1 MNTQKEKHL
10 LAKVAAV
17 MLLSFAT
24 VGGTYSVQAAG
35 LTGSYVG
42 IGKAP
47 ASTNVVDKGSE
58 VKSTEEKIIDYR
70 QTYNSASSSN
80 MSRTP
85 KNNNANGEGVDGVS
99 SGNDID
105 GAGTGNTAI
114 GFGTYAARKYSTA
127 IGTYASAITNSTAVG
142 AGAYAASK
150 SVSFGQNAYSNTN
163 GLSIGLNARSNS
175 GLAIGQGATAGEF
188 YKYLQ
193 NDGVQNTNVI
203 LDSMAIGNGATA
215 IGGIAIGKSA
225 QTNSLY
231 GVALGQS
238 AKVAYS
244 GVALGTD
251 ANVKVSTGVALGT
264 SSIADRRSNTIG
276 YVPFA
281 DDGKGSYV
289 PDTAEALASAIS
301 ASDVSKTFA
310 TTYASQITKFNELN
324 TNYYTY
330 ADEVDKQDAI
340 IKNTKGST
348 IASEQDAYA
357 AAVTAKAEAQAKAKA
372 ATDEL
377 NAWTTANQD
386 FITALGQ
393 QKTELGVFK
402 STGGAVSVGATTYTS
417 DGRVKSILTRQI
429 TNVAAGTEDTD
440 AVNVAQLKRVANAT
454 ISDITVGA
462 DKDRTADG
470 LAITSDA
477 DQSRIDI
484 VGANDNIT
492 TSVDA
497 DKRLIQVGLSNT
509 LDLSDSGNVTFGENG
524 TTVNNSGLTIAN
536 GPSVT
541 TDGINAGN
549 KVISNVGAGSVS
561 ENSTDAINGGQIFN
575 IQKELNTSIE
585 NVGKSAKTEVTS
597 TNGTVTVTPST
608 DTTDNHQIYDL
619 SINTAGTNVAYT
631 ANSETAKAV
640 TLADGFNFT
649 NGTNTTAEV
658 ADNGVVKFNLNDDIT
673 LNSVTANNSISVGGK
688 VTINKDGIN
697 MGNTT
702 ITNVA
707 GGSIAEGSTDVITGD
722 QIFNIQKDINTSIE
736 NIGKASKTEVTST
749 NGTVKITPST
759 DTTDKHQIYD
769 LSVDTAGT
777 SVAYTANS
785 GDSKA
790 VTLADGFNFTN
801 GTNTTAEVADNG
813 VVKFNLND
821 DITLNSITANNSIS
835 VGGKVTINKGGI
847 DMGGTKITNIA
858 GGSIT
863 QGSTD
868 AVTGDQLY
876 NVQQQ
881 ITNITGP
888 DGSLSQK
895 ANTSLDNLTE
905 AGTKVITNAAKS
917 AVTVKSGDDFIKVGL
932 NEEQQKSGVN
942 QYDVS
947 LDKDALRDA
956 LGTGTNTA
964 GDKNLI
970 TGDTLNKAIE
980 SVVSGQASDDHIKD
994 VAQKSVK
1001 VVDGVNTTVTEGKD
1015 GDAKTYAVNVS
1026 DDAIKNA
1033 VKPELDQKANV
1044 DGSNLTTENINNWKS
1059 TLGVTNLDSSVNQVT
1074 SRVDTLESDVSGLKD
1089 DVTNLNGRVSS
1100 LNDRVDKVGAGAAA
1114 LAGLHPLEFNP
1125 EDKFSASAAL
1135 GNYKG
1140 DNAVALGAFYR
1151 PNADTMFS
1159 FGTTISD
1166 EKMFN
1171 VGVSF
1176 KFGNKGDRIYR
1187 QGTSVDVSALTS
1199 EVNTLRQEN
1208 QALASQVNSQKAE
1221 LEQQRALIQQL
1232 MNKVGM

>member
-1 MNTQKEKHL
+1 MYEGFYDSINLIISIKIILRKEDLIMNTQKEKHL

-17 MLLSFAT
+17 MLLGLAT

-42 IGKAP
+42 IGKEP
-47 ASTNVVDKGSE
+47 TSTDVLDKGTAVNTDTDS
-58 VKSTEEKIIDYR
+58 IIDYR
-70 QTYNSASSSN
+70 QTTTAQGAVF
-80 MSRTP
+80 SRTP
-85 KNNNANGEGVDGVS
+85 TNNNKNGEGVDGQS
-99 SGNDID
+99 AGNKNDTNS
-105 GAGTGNTAI
+105 TGNTAI
-114 GFGTYAARKYSTA
+114 GIGAYSARSYSTA
-127 IGTYASAITNSTAVG
+127 IGTYAEALTGSTAVG
-142 AGAYAASK
+142 SGAFAADK
-150 SVSFGQNAYSNTN
+150 SVAFGKNTYAKGN
-163 GLSIGLNARSNS
+163 GLSIGNGARSNS

-193 NDGVQNTNVI
+193 SDGTQYTRSI
-203 LDSMAIGNGATA
+203 IDSMAIGNGATA

-244 GVALGTD
+244 GVALGTN
-251 ANVKVSTGVALGT
+251 ATVNVSTGVALGT

-281 DDGKGSYV
+281 DDGNGSYV
-289 PDTAEALASAIS
+289 PSSAEALAGAIS

-310 TTYASQITKFNELN
+310 TTYADQIKKFDELN
-324 TNYYTY
+324 AAYY
-330 ADEVDKQDAI
+330 AAANEVDKQDDI

-348 IASEQDAYA
+348 IQSEQDAYA
-357 AAVTAKAEAQAKAKA
+357 AAVTAKATAQAAAKA

-377 NAWTTANQD
+377 NAWTAQNQD
-386 FITALGQ
+386 FTAALGQ
-393 QKTELGVFK
+393 QRTELGVFK

-429 TNVAAGTEDTD
+429 TNVAAGTTDTD

-462 DKDRTADG
+462 DKASTADG

-497 DKRLIQVGLSNT
+497 DNRLIQVGLSNT
-509 LDLSDSGNVTFGENG
+509 LDLSDAGSIKFGDKG
-524 TTVNNSGLTIAN
+524 TILNNSGLTIAN

-541 TDGINAGN
+541 TDGINAGG
-549 KVISNVGAGSVS
+549 KVISNVGNGSVV
-561 ENSTDAINGGQIFN
+561 E
-575 IQKELNTSIE
+575 
-585 NVGKSAKTEVTS
+585 
-597 TNGTVTVTPST
+597 
-608 DTTDNHQIYDL
+608 
-619 SINTAGTNVAYT
+619 
-631 ANSETAKAV
+631 
-640 TLADGFNFT
+640 
-649 NGTNTTAEV
+649 
-658 ADNGVVKFNLNDDIT
+658 
-673 LNSVTANNSISVGGK
+673 
-688 VTINKDGIN
+688 
-697 MGNTT
+697 
-702 ITNVA
+702 
-707 GGSIAEGSTDVITGD
+707 
-722 QIFNIQKDINTSIE
+722 
-736 NIGKASKTEVTST
+736 
-749 NGTVKITPST
+749 
-759 DTTDKHQIYD
+759 
-769 LSVDTAGT
+769 
-777 SVAYTANS
+777 
-785 GDSKA
+785 
-790 VTLADGFNFTN
+790 
-801 GTNTTAEVADNG
+801 
-813 VVKFNLND
+813 
-821 DITLNSITANNSIS
+821 
-835 VGGKVTINKGGI
+835 
-847 DMGGTKITNIA
+847 
-858 GGSIT
+858 
-863 QGSTD
+863 GSTD
-868 AVTGDQLY
+868 AVNGGQLY
-876 NVQQQ
+876 DVQKQ
-881 ITNITGP
+881 ITDITGEN
-888 DGSLSQK
+888 GSLSQK
-895 ANTSLDNLTE
+895 ANTNLDNLTE
-905 AGTKVITNAAKS
+905 AGTKVITDAAKN
-917 AVTVKSGDDFIKVGL
+917 AVTVKSGDNFIKVGL

-947 LDKDALRDA
+947 LDKDALRDS
-956 LGTGTNTA
+956 LGTGKNEA

-970 TGDTLNKAIE
+970 TGDTLNQAIN

-1059 TLGVTNLDSSVNQVT
+1059 TLGVTNLNSDVSQVT
-1074 SRVDTLESDVSGLKD
+1074 TRVDTLESDVSGLKD

>member
-1 MNTQKEKHL
+1 MKVSKQMK
-10 LAKVAAV
+10 LATKLTLAA
-17 MLLSFAT
+17 L
-24 VGGTYSVQAAG
+24 VGTTTLGVYTADAAG

-47 ASTNVVDKGSE
+47 TSTQVVDKGSAVTSSE
-58 VKSTEEKIIDYR
+58 TKIIDYR
-70 QTYNSASSSN
+70 QTYNSASNSN

-114 GFGTYAARKYSTA
+114 GFGTYAARGYSTA

-142 AGAYAASK
+142 AGSYAASK
-150 SVSFGQNAYSNTN
+150 SVSFGQNAYSNVN
-163 GLSIGLNARSNS
+163 GLSIGFGARSSS

-193 NDGVQNTNVI
+193 NDGVQNTKII

-215 IGGIAIGKSA
+215 IGGIAIGKNA

-244 GVALGTD
+244 GVALGTG
-251 ANVKVSTGVALGT
+251 ATVNVSTGVALGT

-281 DDGKGSYV
+281 DDGNGSYV
-289 PDTAEALASAIS
+289 PKTAEALASAIS

-324 TNYYTY
+324 ANYYTY

-348 IASEQDAYA
+348 IASEQEAYA
-357 AAVTAKAEAQAKAKA
+357 AAVTAKAEAQANAQA
-372 ATDEL
+372 ATKEL
-377 NAWTTANQD
+377 NAWTAANQD

-417 DGRVKSILTRQI
+417 DGRVSSILTRQI

-462 DKDRTADG
+462 DKASTADG
-470 LAITSDA
+470 LAITSDS

-497 DKRLIQVGLSNT
+497 DNRLIQVGLSNN
-509 LDLSDSGNVTFGENG
+509 LDLSADGSIKFGDNG
-524 TTVNNSGLTIAN
+524 TTLNNSGLTIVA
-536 GPSVT
+536 PSGST
-541 TDGINAGN
+541 TSNIVIQSGNVNMGGNVINNIGN
-549 KVISNVGAGSVS
+549 GSVV
-561 ENSTDAINGGQIFN
+561 E
-575 IQKELNTSIE
+575 
-585 NVGKSAKTEVTS
+585 
-597 TNGTVTVTPST
+597 
-608 DTTDNHQIYDL
+608 
-619 SINTAGTNVAYT
+619 
-631 ANSETAKAV
+631 
-640 TLADGFNFT
+640 
-649 NGTNTTAEV
+649 
-658 ADNGVVKFNLNDDIT
+658 
-673 LNSVTANNSISVGGK
+673 
-688 VTINKDGIN
+688 
-697 MGNTT
+697 
-702 ITNVA
+702 
-707 GGSIAEGSTDVITGD
+707 
-722 QIFNIQKDINTSIE
+722 
-736 NIGKASKTEVTST
+736 
-749 NGTVKITPST
+749 
-759 DTTDKHQIYD
+759 
-769 LSVDTAGT
+769 
-777 SVAYTANS
+777 
-785 GDSKA
+785 
-790 VTLADGFNFTN
+790 
-801 GTNTTAEVADNG
+801 
-813 VVKFNLND
+813 
-821 DITLNSITANNSIS
+821 
-835 VGGKVTINKGGI
+835 
-847 DMGGTKITNIA
+847 
-858 GGSIT
+858 
-863 QGSTD
+863 GSTD
-868 AVTGDQLY
+868 AVNGGQLY
-876 NVQQQ
+876 DVQKQ
-881 ITNITGP
+881 IDSIAGEN
-888 DGSLSQK
+888 GSLSQK
-895 ANTSLDNLTE
+895 ADINLSNLTE
-905 AGTKVITNAAKS
+905 AGTKVITDAAKD

-980 SVVSGQASDDHIKD
+980 SVVTGQASDDHIKD

-1015 GDAKTYAVNVS
+1015 GDTKTYAVNVS

-1033 VKPELDQKANV
+1033 VKPELDQKANI
-1044 DGSNLTTENINNWKS
+1044 DGSNLSTENINNWKN
-1059 TLGVTNLDSSVNQVT
+1059 TLGVTNVDQSVTEVTNRVDSLETNVSNLNDSVN
-1074 SRVDTLESDVSGLKD
+1074 
-1089 DVTNLNGRVSS
+1089 NLNGRVNS

-1125 EDKFSASAAL
+1125 QDKFSAAASL
-1135 GNYKG
+1135 GSYKG
-1140 DNAVALGAFYR
+1140 DSAAAIGAFYR

-1159 FGTTISD
+1159 VASTLGD
-1166 EKMFN
+1166 ETMFN
-1171 VGVSF
+1171 VGVSL
-1176 KFGNKGDRIYR
+1176 KFGQKGDAIYR
-1187 QGTSVDVSALTS
+1187 TGTTVDVSGLQN
-1199 EVNTLRQEN
+1199 EVSSLKAQNKG
-1208 QALASQVNSQKAE
+1208 LADTVAQQQTE

-1232 MNKVGM
+1232 MAKVGM

>member
-1 MNTQKEKHL
+1 MKMEKNVK
-10 LAKVAAV
+10 LATKLTLAALV
-17 MLLSFAT
+17 GVTSVGMYT
-24 VGGTYSVQAAG
+24 VDAAG

-58 VKSTEEKIIDYR
+58 VKSTETKIIDYR
-70 QTYNSASSSN
+70 QTYNTAIN
-80 MSRTP
+80 NGAGGDMSRTP
-85 KNNNANGEGVDGVS
+85 KNDNANGEGVDGVS

-105 GAGTGNTAI
+105 GKGTGNMAI
-114 GFGTYAARKYSTA
+114 GFGTYSARGYSTA
-127 IGTYASAITNSTAVG
+127 IGTYASAIANSTAVG
-142 AGAYAASK
+142 SGSYAASK
-150 SVSFGQNAYSNTN
+150 SVSFGQNAYANAN
-163 GLSIGLNARSNS
+163 GLSIGLNARSSS
-175 GLAIGQGATAGEF
+175 GLAIGQGATAGLF

-193 NDGVQNTNVI
+193 NDGVQNYSLIN
-203 LDSMAIGNGATA
+203 DSMAIGYNATA
-215 IGGIAIGKSA
+215 IGGIAIGKDA
-225 QTNSLY
+225 NTNSLY

-238 AKVAYS
+238 SSVAYS
-244 GVALGTD
+244 GTALGTD
-251 ANVKVSTGVALGT
+251 AKVNVSMGVALGPY
-264 SSIADRRSNTIG
+264 SVSDRASNTIG

-281 DDGKGSYV
+281 DNGKSYV
-289 PDTAEALASAIS
+289 PANISDLATAIG
-301 ASDVSKTFA
+301 ASDSLKAFNTK
-310 TTYASQITKFNELN
+310 YANQITEYNTLN
-324 TNYYTY
+324 QNLAAAQVKY
-330 ADEVDKQDAI
+330 AEQDEI
-340 IKNTKGST
+340 LRTTKGST
-348 IASEQDAYA
+348 DATEQ
-357 AAVTAKAEAQAKAKA
+357 AKYTQALTDKETYYAEAVA
-372 ATDEL
+372 ATKAL
-377 NAWTTANQD
+377 NNWVAQNQD
-386 FITALGQ
+386 FATDLGN
-393 QKTELGVFK
+393 QKTKLGTYK
-402 STGGAVSVGATTYTS
+402 STGGAVSVGSTTY
-417 DGRVKSILTRQI
+417 DGNGRVKYVLSRQI

-462 DKDRTADG
+462 DKASTADG

-497 DKRLIQVGLSNT
+497 DNRLIQVGLSNT
-509 LDLSDSGNVTFGENG
+509 LDLSDAGSITFGENG
-524 TTVNNSGLTIAN
+524 TTLKNSGLTIAN

-549 KVISNVGAGSVS
+549 KVISNVGDGSVAEGS
-561 ENSTDAINGGQIFN
+561 KDAINGGQIFN
-575 IQKELNTSIE
+575 IQKELNTFIE
-585 NVGKSAKTEVTS
+585 NAGKAAKTEVKS

-619 SINTAGTNVAYT
+619 SINTAGT
-631 ANSETAKAV
+631 
-640 TLADGFNFT
+640 
-649 NGTNTTAEV
+649 
-658 ADNGVVKFNLNDDIT
+658 
-673 LNSVTANNSISVGGK
+673 
-688 VTINKDGIN
+688 
-697 MGNTT
+697 
-702 ITNVA
+702 
-707 GGSIAEGSTDVITGD
+707 
-722 QIFNIQKDINTSIE
+722 
-736 NIGKASKTEVTST
+736 
-749 NGTVKITPST
+749 
-759 DTTDKHQIYD
+759 
-769 LSVDTAGT
+769 

-790 VTLADGFNFTN
+790 VTLADGFDFTN
-801 GTNTTAEVADNG
+801 GTNTTAEVDEKG

-821 DITLNSITANNSIS
+821 DITLNSITATNSIS
-835 VGGKVTINKGGI
+835 VGGKVTINQGGI

-858 GGSIT
+858 SGSIT

-895 ANTSLDNLTE
+895 ADTDLGNITDKGKT
-905 AGTKVITNAAKS
+905 VITDIAKDAAKG
-917 AVTVKSGDDFIKVGL
+917 AVTVKNGDNFIKVRL

-1015 GDAKTYAVNVS
+1015 GDTKTYAVNIS

-1033 VKPELDQKANV
+1033 VKPELDQKANI
-1044 DGSNLTTENINNWKS
+1044 DGSNLSTENINNWKN
-1059 TLGVTNLDSSVNQVT
+1059 TLGVTNVNQSVT
-1074 SRVDTLESDVSGLKD
+1074 EVTNRVDSLETNVSNLND
-1089 DVTNLNGRVSS
+1089 SVSNLNGRVNS

-1125 EDKFSASAAL
+1125 QDKFSAAASL
-1135 GNYKG
+1135 GSYKG
-1140 DNAVALGAFYR
+1140 DSAAAIGAFYR

-1159 FGTTISD
+1159 VASTLGD
-1166 EKMFN
+1166 ETMFN
-1171 VGVSF
+1171 VGVSL
-1176 KFGNKGDRIYR
+1176 KFGQKGDAIYR
-1187 QGTSVDVSALTS
+1187 NATAVDVSGLQN
-1199 EVNTLRQEN
+1199 EVSDLKAQNKG
-1208 QALASQVNSQKAE
+1208 LADTVAQQQTE

-1232 MNKVGM
+1232 MAKVGM

>member
-1 MNTQKEKHL
+1 M
-10 LAKVAAV
+10 
-17 MLLSFAT
+17 
-24 VGGTYSVQAAG
+24 
-35 LTGSYVG
+35 
-42 IGKAP
+42 
-47 ASTNVVDKGSE
+47 
-58 VKSTEEKIIDYR
+58 
-70 QTYNSASSSN
+70 
-80 MSRTP
+80 
-85 KNNNANGEGVDGVS
+85 
-99 SGNDID
+99 GN
-105 GAGTGNTAI
+105 
-114 GFGTYAARKYSTA
+114 
-127 IGTYASAITNSTAVG
+127 
-142 AGAYAASK
+142 
-150 SVSFGQNAYSNTN
+150 
-163 GLSIGLNARSNS
+163 
-175 GLAIGQGATAGEF
+175 
-188 YKYLQ
+188 
-193 NDGVQNTNVI
+193 
-203 LDSMAIGNGATA
+203 
-215 IGGIAIGKSA
+215 
-225 QTNSLY
+225 
-231 GVALGQS
+231 
-238 AKVAYS
+238 
-244 GVALGTD
+244 
-251 ANVKVSTGVALGT
+251 
-264 SSIADRRSNTIG
+264 
-276 YVPFA
+276 
-281 DDGKGSYV
+281 
-289 PDTAEALASAIS
+289 
-301 ASDVSKTFA
+301 
-310 TTYASQITKFNELN
+310 
-324 TNYYTY
+324 
-330 ADEVDKQDAI
+330 
-340 IKNTKGST
+340 
-348 IASEQDAYA
+348 
-357 AAVTAKAEAQAKAKA
+357 
-372 ATDEL
+372 
-377 NAWTTANQD
+377 
-386 FITALGQ
+386 
-393 QKTELGVFK
+393 QKTELGTFK
-402 STGGAVSVGATTYTS
+402 STGGAVSVGSTEYDG
-417 DGRVKSILTRQI
+417 DGRVSYVLSRQI

-462 DKDRTADG
+462 DKASTAEG

-497 DKRLIQVGLSNT
+497 DKRLIQVGLSNE
-509 LDLSDSGNVTFGENG
+509 LDLSSDGSITFGDKG
-524 TTVNNSGLTIAN
+524 TTLNNSGLTIAA
-536 GPSVT
+536 PA
-541 TDGINAGN
+541 DGSTSAITITAGN
-549 KVISNVGAGSVS
+549 VDMGGNVVKNIGDGSVA
-561 ENSTDAINGGQIFN
+561 EGSTDAINGGQIFN

-585 NVGKSAKTEVTS
+585 NAGKAAKTEVKS
-597 TNGTVTVTPST
+597 TNGTVKVTPST
-608 DTTDNHQIYDL
+608 DTTDNHQ
-619 SINTAGTNVAYT
+619 V
-631 ANSETAKAV
+631 
-640 TLADGFNFT
+640 
-649 NGTNTTAEV
+649 
-658 ADNGVVKFNLNDDIT
+658 
-673 LNSVTANNSISVGGK
+673 
-688 VTINKDGIN
+688 
-697 MGNTT
+697 
-702 ITNVA
+702 
-707 GGSIAEGSTDVITGD
+707 
-722 QIFNIQKDINTSIE
+722 
-736 NIGKASKTEVTST
+736 
-749 NGTVKITPST
+749 
-759 DTTDKHQIYD
+759 YD

-801 GTNTTAEVADNG
+801 GTNTTAAVDEKG

-821 DITLNSITANNSIS
+821 DITLNSVTSNTIS
-835 VGGKVTINKGGI
+835 VGGKVSINQGGI
-847 DMGGTKITNIA
+847 NMGGTKITNI
-858 GGSIT
+858 GEGSIA

-868 AVTGDQLY
+868 AVTGNQLY

-881 ITNITGP
+881 ITKITGP

-895 ANTSLDNLTE
+895 ANTNLDNLTD
-905 AGTKVITNAAKS
+905 AGKTVITDIAKDAAKG

-932 NEEQQKSGVN
+932 NEEQKANGVN

-947 LDKDALRDA
+947 LDKDALRDS

-1015 GDAKTYAVNVS
+1015 GDTKTYAVNVS
-1026 DDAIKNA
+1026 DDAIKTA

-1044 DGSNLTTENINNWKS
+1044 DGSNLTAENINNWKS
-1059 TLGVTNLDSSVNQVT
+1059 TLGVTNLNSDVSQVT

>member
-1 MNTQKEKHL
+1 MQTKNEKHL

-42 IGKAP
+42 VGKAP
-47 ASTNVVDKGSE
+47 ASTQVVDKGQA
-58 VKSTEEKIIDYR
+58 VTSTETKIVDYR

-114 GFGTYAARKYSTA
+114 GFGTYAARGYSTA
-127 IGTYASAITNSTAVG
+127 LGTYASAITNSTAVG
-142 AGAYAASK
+142 TGFYAASK
-150 SVSFGQNAYSNTN
+150 SVSFGQNAYANTN
-163 GLSIGLNARSNS
+163 GLSIGLNARSSS
-175 GLAIGQGATAGEF
+175 GLAIGQGATAGLF

-193 NDGVQNTNVI
+193 NDGVQNYSVI
-203 LDSMAIGNGATA
+203 NDSMAIGNNATA
-215 IGGIAIGKSA
+215 IGGIAIGKNA
-225 QTNSLY
+225 KTNSLY

-238 AKVAYS
+238 SSVTYSGTALGTNAKVYVS
-244 GVALGTD
+244 QGVALGP
-251 ANVKVSTGVALGT
+251 NSVSN
-264 SSIADRRSNTIG
+264 RYSNTIG

-281 DDGKGSYV
+281 DDGGSYV
-289 PDTAEALASAIS
+289 PKDISGLATAIG
-301 ASDVSKTFA
+301 ASDSLKAFNTK
-310 TTYASQITKFNELN
+310 YASQITEYNTLN
-324 TNYYTY
+324 QNLAAAQAKY
-330 ADEVDKQDAI
+330 AEQDEI
-340 IKNTKGST
+340 LRTTKGST
-348 IASEQDAYA
+348 DATEQ
-357 AAVTAKAEAQAKAKA
+357 AKYTQALTDKETYYAEAVA
-372 ATDEL
+372 ATKAL
-377 NAWTTANQD
+377 NEWVAQNQD
-386 FITALGQ
+386 FATDLGN
-393 QKTELGVFK
+393 QKTELGTFK
-402 STGGAVSVGATTYTS
+402 STAGAVSVGSTEYDG
-417 DGRVKSILTRQI
+417 DGRVSYVLTRQI

-454 ISDITVGA
+454 ISNITVGA
-462 DKDRTADG
+462 DKASTADG

-497 DKRLIQVGLSNT
+497 DKRLVQVGLSNT
-509 LDLSDSGNVTFGENG
+509 LNLSDAGSITFGTDG
-524 TTVNNSGLTIAN
+524 TTLNNSGLTIVA
-536 GPSVT
+536 PSGSSTSNIV
-541 TDGINAGN
+541 IQSGN
-549 KVISNVGAGSVS
+549 VNMGGNVIKNVGNGSVV
-561 ENSTDAINGGQIFN
+561 E
-575 IQKELNTSIE
+575 
-585 NVGKSAKTEVTS
+585 
-597 TNGTVTVTPST
+597 
-608 DTTDNHQIYDL
+608 
-619 SINTAGTNVAYT
+619 
-631 ANSETAKAV
+631 
-640 TLADGFNFT
+640 
-649 NGTNTTAEV
+649 
-658 ADNGVVKFNLNDDIT
+658 
-673 LNSVTANNSISVGGK
+673 
-688 VTINKDGIN
+688 
-697 MGNTT
+697 
-702 ITNVA
+702 
-707 GGSIAEGSTDVITGD
+707 
-722 QIFNIQKDINTSIE
+722 
-736 NIGKASKTEVTST
+736 
-749 NGTVKITPST
+749 
-759 DTTDKHQIYD
+759 
-769 LSVDTAGT
+769 
-777 SVAYTANS
+777 
-785 GDSKA
+785 
-790 VTLADGFNFTN
+790 
-801 GTNTTAEVADNG
+801 
-813 VVKFNLND
+813 
-821 DITLNSITANNSIS
+821 
-835 VGGKVTINKGGI
+835 
-847 DMGGTKITNIA
+847 
-858 GGSIT
+858 
-863 QGSTD
+863 GSTD
-868 AVTGDQLY
+868 AVNGGQLY
-876 NVQQQ
+876 DVQKQ
-881 ITNITGP
+881 ITDITGEN
-888 DGSLSQK
+888 GSLSQK
-895 ANTSLDNLTE
+895 ANTNLDNLTE
-905 AGTKVITNAAKS
+905 AGTKVITDAAKN

-947 LDKDALRDA
+947 LDKDALRDS
-956 LGTGTNTA
+956 LGTGKNEA

-970 TGDTLNKAIE
+970 TGDTLNQAIN

-1059 TLGVTNLDSSVNQVT
+1059 TLGVTNLNSDVSQVT

>member
-24 VGGTYSVQAAG
+24 VSGTYSVQAAG

-47 ASTNVVDKGSE
+47 TSTQVVDKGQA
-58 VKSTEEKIIDYR
+58 VTSTETKIVDYR

-114 GFGTYAARKYSTA
+114 GFGTYAARGYSTA
-127 IGTYASAITNSTAVG
+127 LGTYASAITNSTAVG
-142 AGAYAASK
+142 AGSYAASK
-150 SVSFGQNAYSNTN
+150 SVSFGQNAYANTN
-163 GLSIGLNARSNS
+163 GLSIGLNARSSS
-175 GLAIGQGATAGEF
+175 GLAIGQGATAGLF

-193 NDGVQNTNVI
+193 NDGVQNYSVI
-203 LDSMAIGNGATA
+203 NDSMAIGNNATA
-215 IGGIAIGKSA
+215 IGGIAIGKNA
-225 QTNSLY
+225 KTNSLY

-238 AKVAYS
+238 SSVTYSGTALGTNAKVYVS
-244 GVALGTD
+244 QGVALGP
-251 ANVKVSTGVALGT
+251 NSVSN
-264 SSIADRRSNTIG
+264 RYSNTIG

-281 DDGKGSYV
+281 DDGGSYV
-289 PDTAEALASAIS
+289 PKNISGLATAIG
-301 ASDVSKTFA
+301 ASDSLKAFNTK
-310 TTYASQITKFNELN
+310 YASQITEYNTLN
-324 TNYYTY
+324 QNLATAQAKY
-330 ADEVDKQDAI
+330 AEQDEI
-340 IKNTKGST
+340 LRTTKGST
-348 IASEQDAYA
+348 DATEQ
-357 AAVTAKAEAQAKAKA
+357 AKYTQALTDKETYYAEAVA
-372 ATDEL
+372 ATKAL
-377 NAWTTANQD
+377 NEWVAQNQD
-386 FITALGQ
+386 FATDLGNQ
-393 QKTELGVFK
+393 RTELGTFK
-402 STGGAVSVGATTYTS
+402 STAGAVSVGSTEYDG
-417 DGRVKSILTRQI
+417 DGRVKYVLTRQI

-454 ISDITVGA
+454 ISKITVGA
-462 DKDRTADG
+462 DKASTADG

-497 DKRLIQVGLSNT
+497 DNRLIQVGLSNT
-509 LDLSDSGNVTFGENG
+509 LDLSADGSIKFGDKG
-524 TTVNNSGLTIAN
+524 TTLNNSGLTIAN

-541 TDGINAGN
+541 TDGINAGG
-549 KVISNVGAGSVS
+549 KVISNVGNGSVV
-561 ENSTDAINGGQIFN
+561 E
-575 IQKELNTSIE
+575 
-585 NVGKSAKTEVTS
+585 
-597 TNGTVTVTPST
+597 
-608 DTTDNHQIYDL
+608 
-619 SINTAGTNVAYT
+619 
-631 ANSETAKAV
+631 
-640 TLADGFNFT
+640 
-649 NGTNTTAEV
+649 
-658 ADNGVVKFNLNDDIT
+658 
-673 LNSVTANNSISVGGK
+673 
-688 VTINKDGIN
+688 
-697 MGNTT
+697 
-702 ITNVA
+702 
-707 GGSIAEGSTDVITGD
+707 
-722 QIFNIQKDINTSIE
+722 
-736 NIGKASKTEVTST
+736 
-749 NGTVKITPST
+749 
-759 DTTDKHQIYD
+759 
-769 LSVDTAGT
+769 
-777 SVAYTANS
+777 
-785 GDSKA
+785 
-790 VTLADGFNFTN
+790 
-801 GTNTTAEVADNG
+801 
-813 VVKFNLND
+813 
-821 DITLNSITANNSIS
+821 
-835 VGGKVTINKGGI
+835 
-847 DMGGTKITNIA
+847 
-858 GGSIT
+858 
-863 QGSTD
+863 GSTD
-868 AVTGDQLY
+868 AVNGGQLY
-876 NVQQQ
+876 DVQKQ
-881 ITNITGP
+881 ITDITGEN
-888 DGSLSQK
+888 GSLSQK
-895 ANTSLDNLTE
+895 ANTNLDNITE
-905 AGTKVITNAAKS
+905 AGTKVITDVAKN

-947 LDKDALRDA
+947 LDKDALRDS
-956 LGTGTNTA
+956 LGTGKNEA

-970 TGDTLNKAIE
+970 TGDTLNQAIN

>member
-58 VKSTEEKIIDYR
+58 VKSTETKIIDYR
-70 QTYNSASSSN
+70 QTFNTSY
-80 MSRTP
+80 MGDQDMYRTP
-85 KNNNANGEGVDGVS
+85 KNDNANGEGVDGVS
-99 SGNDID
+99 SGHDID

-114 GFGTYAARKYSTA
+114 GFGTYAARGYSTA
-127 IGTYASAITNSTAVG
+127 LGTYASAITNSTAVG
-142 AGAYAASK
+142 AGSYAASK
-150 SVSFGQNAYSNTN
+150 SVSFGQNAYANTN
-163 GLSIGLNARSNS
+163 GLSIGLNARSSS
-175 GLAIGQGATAGEF
+175 GLAIGQGATAGIF

-193 NDGVQNTNVI
+193 NDGVQNYSVI
-203 LDSMAIGNGATA
+203 NDSMAIGNNATA
-215 IGGIAIGKSA
+215 IGGIAIGKNA
-225 QTNSLY
+225 KTNSLY

-238 AKVAYS
+238 SSVAYS
-244 GVALGTD
+244 GTALGTN
-251 ANVKVSTGVALGT
+251 AKVYVSQGVALGPN
-264 SSIADRRSNTIG
+264 SVSNRYSNTIG

-281 DDGKGSYV
+281 DDGGSYV
-289 PDTAEALASAIS
+289 PKDISGLATAIG
-301 ASDVSKTFA
+301 ASDSLKAFNSKYTN
-310 TTYASQITKFNELN
+310 QITEYNKLN
-324 TNYYTY
+324 QALY
-330 ADEVDKQDAI
+330 DAQAKEAEQETI
-340 IKNTKGST
+340 MVNTKGS
-348 IASEQDAYA
+348 ANEDEQNQYTA
-357 AAVTAKAEAQAKAKA
+357 AKALKEQYSAEAVA
-372 ATDEL
+372 ATKAL
-377 NAWTTANQD
+377 NEWVKQNQD
-386 FITALGQ
+386 FATDLGN
-393 QKTELGVFK
+393 QKTELGTFK
-402 STGGAVSVGATTYTS
+402 STAGAVSVGSTEYDG
-417 DGRVKSILTRQI
+417 DGRVSYVLTRQI

-462 DKDRTADG
+462 DKASTADG
-470 LAITSDA
+470 LAITSDT

-497 DKRLIQVGLSNT
+497 DKRLIQVGLSNN
-509 LDLSDSGNVTFGENG
+509 LDLSTDGSIKFGDKG
-524 TTVNNSGLTIAN
+524 TTLNNSGLTIAN

-541 TDGINAGN
+541 TDGINAGS
-549 KVISNVGAGSVS
+549 KVISNVGNGSV
-561 ENSTDAINGGQIFN
+561 
-575 IQKELNTSIE
+575 
-585 NVGKSAKTEVTS
+585 
-597 TNGTVTVTPST
+597 
-608 DTTDNHQIYDL
+608 
-619 SINTAGTNVAYT
+619 
-631 ANSETAKAV
+631 
-640 TLADGFNFT
+640 
-649 NGTNTTAEV
+649 
-658 ADNGVVKFNLNDDIT
+658 VK
-673 LNSVTANNSISVGGK
+673 
-688 VTINKDGIN
+688 
-697 MGNTT
+697 
-702 ITNVA
+702 
-707 GGSIAEGSTDVITGD
+707 
-722 QIFNIQKDINTSIE
+722 
-736 NIGKASKTEVTST
+736 
-749 NGTVKITPST
+749 
-759 DTTDKHQIYD
+759 
-769 LSVDTAGT
+769 
-777 SVAYTANS
+777 
-785 GDSKA
+785 
-790 VTLADGFNFTN
+790 
-801 GTNTTAEVADNG
+801 
-813 VVKFNLND
+813 
-821 DITLNSITANNSIS
+821 
-835 VGGKVTINKGGI
+835 
-847 DMGGTKITNIA
+847 
-858 GGSIT
+858 
-863 QGSTD
+863 GSTD
-868 AVTGDQLY
+868 AVNGGQLY
-876 NVQQQ
+876 DVQKQ
-881 ITNITGP
+881 ITDITGEN
-888 DGSLSQK
+888 GSLSQK
-895 ANTSLDNLTE
+895 ANTNLDNLTE
-905 AGTKVITNAAKS
+905 AGTKVITDAAKN
-917 AVTVKSGDDFIKVGL
+917 AVTVKSGDNFIKVGL

-947 LDKDALRDA
+947 LDKDALRDS
-956 LGTGTNTA
+956 LGTGKNEA

-970 TGDTLNKAIE
+970 TGDTLNQAIN

-1026 DDAIKNA
+1026 NDAIKNA

-1187 QGTSVDVSALTS
+1187 QGTSVDVSTLTS

>member
-42 IGKAP
+42 ISAGPKD
-47 ASTNVVDKGSE
+47 TDVIDKGA
-58 VKSTEEKIIDYR
+58 VIPTEDKTWQMKIIDYR
-70 QTYNSASSSN
+70 QTFNTAYAGGSD
-80 MSRTP
+80 MFRTP
-85 KNNNANGEGVDGVS
+85 KNNNENGEGVDGT
-99 SGNDID
+99 SGGVVDDNKNV
-105 GAGTGNTAI
+105 GKMSI
-114 GFGTYAARKYSTA
+114 GFGAYAGRNYTTA
-127 IGTYASAITNSTAVG
+127 IGTYSSAIMGSTALGAGTYAGTNSAAVGRNTYANSSAVAMGVFSRADNGVAIGSGASAG
-142 AGAYAASK
+142 
-150 SVSFGQNAYSNTN
+150 
-163 GLSIGLNARSNS
+163 R
-175 GLAIGQGATAGEF
+175 F

-193 NDGVQNTNVI
+193 NDGNQNYGSINY
-203 LDSMAIGNGATA
+203 SMAIGNNAKA
-215 IGGIAIGKSA
+215 VGGIAIGANA
-225 QTNSLY
+225 QTNGLY

-238 AKVAYS
+238 ASVAYS
-244 GVALGTD
+244 GTALGTD
-251 ANVKVSTGVALGT
+251 AKVYVSQGVALGPN
-264 SSIADRRSNTIG
+264 SVANRASNTIG

-281 DDGKGSYV
+281 DDGGSYV
-289 PDTAEALASAIS
+289 PKNISGLATAIG
-301 ASDVSKTFA
+301 ASDSLKAFNTK
-310 TTYASQITKFNELN
+310 YANQITEYNKLN
-324 TNYYTY
+324 RALY
-330 ADEVDKQDAI
+330 DAQAKAAEQENI
-340 IKNTKGST
+340 MVNTKGS
-348 IASEQDAYA
+348 ANEDEQNQYTA
-357 AAVTAKAEAQAKAKA
+357 AKALKEQYNAEAVA
-372 ATDEL
+372 ATKAL
-377 NAWTTANQD
+377 NEWVAQNQD
-386 FITALGQ
+386 FATDLGN
-393 QKTELGVFK
+393 QKTELGTFK
-402 STGGAVSVGATTYTS
+402 STGGAVSVGSTEYDG
-417 DGRVKSILTRQI
+417 DGRVSYVLSRQI

-462 DKDRTADG
+462 DKASTAEG

-497 DKRLIQVGLSNT
+497 DKRLIQVGLSNE
-509 LDLSDSGNVTFGENG
+509 LDLSSDGSITFGDKG
-524 TTVNNSGLTIAN
+524 TTLNNSGLTIAA
-536 GPSVT
+536 PA
-541 TDGINAGN
+541 DGSTSAITITAGN
-549 KVISNVGAGSVS
+549 VDMGGNVVKNIGDGSVA
-561 ENSTDAINGGQIFN
+561 EGSTDAINGGQIFN

-585 NVGKSAKTEVTS
+585 NAGKAAKTEVKS
-597 TNGTVTVTPST
+597 TNGTVKVTPST
-608 DTTDNHQIYDL
+608 DTTDNHQ
-619 SINTAGTNVAYT
+619 V
-631 ANSETAKAV
+631 
-640 TLADGFNFT
+640 
-649 NGTNTTAEV
+649 
-658 ADNGVVKFNLNDDIT
+658 
-673 LNSVTANNSISVGGK
+673 
-688 VTINKDGIN
+688 
-697 MGNTT
+697 
-702 ITNVA
+702 
-707 GGSIAEGSTDVITGD
+707 
-722 QIFNIQKDINTSIE
+722 
-736 NIGKASKTEVTST
+736 
-749 NGTVKITPST
+749 
-759 DTTDKHQIYD
+759 YD

-801 GTNTTAEVADNG
+801 GTNTTAAVDEKG

-821 DITLNSITANNSIS
+821 DITLNSVTSNTIS
-835 VGGKVTINKGGI
+835 VGGKVTINQGGI
-847 DMGGTKITNIA
+847 NMGGTKITNI
-858 GGSIT
+858 GEGSIA

-868 AVTGDQLY
+868 AVTGNQLY

-881 ITNITGP
+881 ITKITGP

-895 ANTSLDNLTE
+895 ANTNLDNLTD
-905 AGTKVITNAAKS
+905 AGKTVITDIAKDAAKG

-932 NEEQQKSGVN
+932 NEEQKANGVN

-947 LDKDALRDA
+947 LDKDALRDS

-1015 GDAKTYAVNVS
+1015 GDTKTYAVNVS
-1026 DDAIKNA
+1026 DDAIKTA

-1044 DGSNLTTENINNWKS
+1044 DGSNLTAENINNWKS
-1059 TLGVTNLDSSVNQVT
+1059 TLGVTNLNSDVSQVT

>member
-17 MLLSFAT
+17 MLLGLAT
-24 VGGTYSVQAAG
+24 VGGPYSVHASG

-150 SVSFGQNAYSNTN
+150 SVSFGQNTYANTN

-203 LDSMAIGNGATA
+203 YDSMAIGNGATA

-251 ANVKVSTGVALGT
+251 ATVNVSTGVALGT

-289 PDTAEALASAIS
+289 PDTAEALAGAIS

-310 TTYASQITKFNELN
+310 TTYASQIKKFNELN
-324 TNYYTY
+324 AAYD
-330 ADEVDKQDAI
+330 AAAAEVDKQNDI
-340 IKNTKGST
+340 IKKTKGST
-348 IASEQDAYA
+348 ITSEQEAYA
-357 AAVTAKAEAQAKAKA
+357 AAVTAKATAHAEAVA
-372 ATDEL
+372 ATKAL
-377 NAWTTANQD
+377 NAWTAANQD
-386 FITALGQ
+386 FTAALGQ
-393 QKTELGVFK
+393 QRTELGVFK
-402 STGGAVSVGATTYTS
+402 STGGAVSVGATTYSS
-417 DGRVKSILTRQI
+417 DGRVTSILTRQI

-462 DKDRTADG
+462 DKASTAEG

-497 DKRLIQVGLSNT
+497 DKRLIQVGLSNS
-509 LDLSDSGNVTFGENG
+509 LDLSSTGSVTFGTNG
-524 TTVNNSGLTIAN
+524 TTLNNSGLTIAN

-541 TDGINAGN
+541 TDGINAGG
-549 KVISNVGAGSVS
+549 KVISNVGNGSVV
-561 ENSTDAINGGQIFN
+561 E
-575 IQKELNTSIE
+575 
-585 NVGKSAKTEVTS
+585 
-597 TNGTVTVTPST
+597 
-608 DTTDNHQIYDL
+608 
-619 SINTAGTNVAYT
+619 
-631 ANSETAKAV
+631 
-640 TLADGFNFT
+640 
-649 NGTNTTAEV
+649 
-658 ADNGVVKFNLNDDIT
+658 
-673 LNSVTANNSISVGGK
+673 
-688 VTINKDGIN
+688 
-697 MGNTT
+697 
-702 ITNVA
+702 
-707 GGSIAEGSTDVITGD
+707 
-722 QIFNIQKDINTSIE
+722 
-736 NIGKASKTEVTST
+736 
-749 NGTVKITPST
+749 
-759 DTTDKHQIYD
+759 
-769 LSVDTAGT
+769 
-777 SVAYTANS
+777 
-785 GDSKA
+785 
-790 VTLADGFNFTN
+790 
-801 GTNTTAEVADNG
+801 
-813 VVKFNLND
+813 
-821 DITLNSITANNSIS
+821 
-835 VGGKVTINKGGI
+835 
-847 DMGGTKITNIA
+847 
-858 GGSIT
+858 
-863 QGSTD
+863 GSTD
-868 AVTGDQLY
+868 AVNGGQLY
-876 NVQQQ
+876 DVQKQ
-881 ITNITGP
+881 ITDITGEN
-888 DGSLSQK
+888 GSLSQK
-895 ANTSLDNLTE
+895 ANTNLDNLTE
-905 AGTKVITNAAKS
+905 AGTKVITDAAKS

-932 NEEQQKSGVN
+932 NDEQKANGVN

-1001 VVDGVNTTVTEGKD
+1001 VVDGVNTTVTEGTD

-1026 DDAIKNA
+1026 DDAIKDA

-1059 TLGVTNLDSSVNQVT
+1059 TLGVTNLNSDVSQVT
-1074 SRVDTLESDVSGLKD
+1074 TRVDTLESDVSGLKD

>member
-1 MNTQKEKHL
+1 MKAFNTK
-10 LAKVAAV
+10 
-17 MLLSFAT
+17 
-24 VGGTYSVQAAG
+24 Y
-35 LTGSYVG
+35 
-42 IGKAP
+42 
-47 ASTNVVDKGSE
+47 
-58 VKSTEEKIIDYR
+58 
-70 QTYNSASSSN
+70 
-80 MSRTP
+80 
-85 KNNNANGEGVDGVS
+85 AN
-99 SGNDID
+99 
-105 GAGTGNTAI
+105 
-114 GFGTYAARKYSTA
+114 
-127 IGTYASAITNSTAVG
+127 
-142 AGAYAASK
+142 
-150 SVSFGQNAYSNTN
+150 
-163 GLSIGLNARSNS
+163 
-175 GLAIGQGATAGEF
+175 
-188 YKYLQ
+188 
-193 NDGVQNTNVI
+193 
-203 LDSMAIGNGATA
+203 
-215 IGGIAIGKSA
+215 
-225 QTNSLY
+225 
-231 GVALGQS
+231 
-238 AKVAYS
+238 
-244 GVALGTD
+244 
-251 ANVKVSTGVALGT
+251 
-264 SSIADRRSNTIG
+264 
-276 YVPFA
+276 
-281 DDGKGSYV
+281 
-289 PDTAEALASAIS
+289 
-301 ASDVSKTFA
+301 
-310 TTYASQITKFNELN
+310 QITEYNKLN
-324 TNYYTY
+324 RALY
-330 ADEVDKQDAI
+330 DAQAKAAEQENI
-340 IKNTKGST
+340 MVNTKGS
-348 IASEQDAYA
+348 ANEDEQNQYTA
-357 AAVTAKAEAQAKAKA
+357 AKALKEQYNAEAVA
-372 ATDEL
+372 ATKAL
-377 NAWTTANQD
+377 NEWVAQNQD
-386 FITALGQ
+386 FATDLGN
-393 QKTELGVFK
+393 QKTELGTFK
-402 STGGAVSVGATTYTS
+402 STGGAVSVGSTEYDG
-417 DGRVKSILTRQI
+417 DGRVSYVLSRQI

-462 DKDRTADG
+462 DKASTAEG

-497 DKRLIQVGLSNT
+497 DKRLIQVGLSNE
-509 LDLSDSGNVTFGENG
+509 LDLSSDGSITFGDKG
-524 TTVNNSGLTIAN
+524 TTLNNSGLTIAA
-536 GPSVT
+536 PA
-541 TDGINAGN
+541 DGSTSAITITAGN
-549 KVISNVGAGSVS
+549 VDMGGNVVKNIGDGSVA
-561 ENSTDAINGGQIFN
+561 EGSTDAINGGQIFN

-585 NVGKSAKTEVTS
+585 NAGKAAKTEVKS
-597 TNGTVTVTPST
+597 TNGTVKVTPST
-608 DTTDNHQIYDL
+608 DTTDNHQ
-619 SINTAGTNVAYT
+619 V
-631 ANSETAKAV
+631 
-640 TLADGFNFT
+640 
-649 NGTNTTAEV
+649 
-658 ADNGVVKFNLNDDIT
+658 
-673 LNSVTANNSISVGGK
+673 
-688 VTINKDGIN
+688 
-697 MGNTT
+697 
-702 ITNVA
+702 
-707 GGSIAEGSTDVITGD
+707 
-722 QIFNIQKDINTSIE
+722 
-736 NIGKASKTEVTST
+736 
-749 NGTVKITPST
+749 
-759 DTTDKHQIYD
+759 YD

-801 GTNTTAEVADNG
+801 GTNTTAAVDEKG

-821 DITLNSITANNSIS
+821 DITLNSVTSNTIS
-835 VGGKVTINKGGI
+835 VGGKVTINQGGI
-847 DMGGTKITNIA
+847 NMGGTKITNI
-858 GGSIT
+858 GEGSIA

-868 AVTGDQLY
+868 AVTGNQLY

-881 ITNITGP
+881 ITKITGP

-895 ANTSLDNLTE
+895 ANTNLDNLTD
-905 AGTKVITNAAKS
+905 AGKTVITDIAKDAAKG

-932 NEEQQKSGVN
+932 NEEQKANGVN

-947 LDKDALRDA
+947 LDKDALRDS

-1015 GDAKTYAVNVS
+1015 GDTKTYAVNVS
-1026 DDAIKNA
+1026 DDAIKTA

-1044 DGSNLTTENINNWKS
+1044 DGSNLTAENINNWKS
-1059 TLGVTNLDSSVNQVT
+1059 TLGVTNLNSDVSQVT

-1187 QGTSVDVSALTS
+1187 QGTSVDVSTLTS

>member
-1 MNTQKEKHL
+1 MTHDGMYEGFYDSINLIISIKIIPRKEDLIMNTQKEKHL

-70 QTYNSASSSN
+70 QTFNTSY
-80 MSRTP
+80 MGGQDMYRTP

-105 GAGTGNTAI
+105 GKGTGNTAI

-142 AGAYAASK
+142 AGSYAASK
-150 SVSFGQNAYSNTN
+150 SVSFGQNAYANTN
-163 GLSIGLNARSNS
+163 GLSIGLNARSSS

-215 IGGIAIGKSA
+215 IGGIAIGNSA

-281 DDGKGSYV
+281 DDGNGSYV
-289 PDTAEALASAIS
+289 PGSAEALAGAIS
-301 ASDVSKTFA
+301 ASDVSKNFA
-310 TTYASQITKFNELN
+310 TTYASQIAEYKALN
-324 TNYYTY
+324 KAY
-330 ADEVDKQDAI
+330 DDAAAKVEDQNDI
-340 IKNTKGST
+340 IKRTKGST
-348 IASEQDAYA
+348 IESEQKEYA
-357 AAVTAKAEAQAKAKA
+357 AAVTAKADAQAEAVA
-372 ATDEL
+372 ATNDRK
-377 NAWTTANQD
+377 AWAAKNKD
-386 FITALGQ
+386 FLEALGKQ
-393 QKTELGVFK
+393 QTELGTFR
-402 STGGAVSVGATTYTS
+402 STGGAVSVGATTYSS
-417 DGRVKSILTRQI
+417 DGYSTSVLTRQI
-429 TNVAAGTEDTD
+429 TNVAAGSEDTD

-462 DKDRTADG
+462 DKASTADG

-497 DKRLIQVGLSNT
+497 DKRLIQVGLSNN
-509 LDLSDSGNVTFGENG
+509 LDLSSTGSVTFGTNG
-524 TTVNNSGLTIAN
+524 TTLNNSGLTIAN

-541 TDGINAGN
+541 TDGINAGG
-549 KVISNVGAGSVS
+549 KVISNVGNGSVV
-561 ENSTDAINGGQIFN
+561 E
-575 IQKELNTSIE
+575 
-585 NVGKSAKTEVTS
+585 
-597 TNGTVTVTPST
+597 
-608 DTTDNHQIYDL
+608 
-619 SINTAGTNVAYT
+619 
-631 ANSETAKAV
+631 
-640 TLADGFNFT
+640 
-649 NGTNTTAEV
+649 
-658 ADNGVVKFNLNDDIT
+658 
-673 LNSVTANNSISVGGK
+673 
-688 VTINKDGIN
+688 
-697 MGNTT
+697 
-702 ITNVA
+702 
-707 GGSIAEGSTDVITGD
+707 
-722 QIFNIQKDINTSIE
+722 
-736 NIGKASKTEVTST
+736 
-749 NGTVKITPST
+749 
-759 DTTDKHQIYD
+759 
-769 LSVDTAGT
+769 
-777 SVAYTANS
+777 
-785 GDSKA
+785 
-790 VTLADGFNFTN
+790 
-801 GTNTTAEVADNG
+801 
-813 VVKFNLND
+813 
-821 DITLNSITANNSIS
+821 
-835 VGGKVTINKGGI
+835 
-847 DMGGTKITNIA
+847 
-858 GGSIT
+858 
-863 QGSTD
+863 GSTD
-868 AVTGDQLY
+868 AVNGGQLY
-876 NVQQQ
+876 DVQKQ
-881 ITNITGP
+881 ITDITGEN
-888 DGSLSQK
+888 GSLSQK
-895 ANTSLDNLTE
+895 ANTNLDNLTE
-905 AGTKVITNAAKS
+905 AGTKVITDAAKN

-932 NEEQQKSGVN
+932 NEEQKANGVN

-947 LDKDALRDA
+947 LDKDALRDS
-956 LGTGTNTA
+956 LGTGKNEA

-970 TGDTLNKAIE
+970 TGDTLNQAIN

-1176 KFGNKGDRIYR
+1176 KFGTKGDRIYR

>member
-42 IGKAP
+42 IGKEP
-47 ASTNVVDKGSE
+47 TSTDVLDKGTAVNTATDS
-58 VKSTEEKIIDYR
+58 IIDYR
-70 QTYNSASSSN
+70 QTTTAQGAVF
-80 MSRTP
+80 SRTP
-85 KNNNANGEGVDGVS
+85 TNNNKNGEGVDGQS
-99 SGNDID
+99 AGNKNDTNS
-105 GAGTGNTAI
+105 TGNTAI
-114 GFGTYAARKYSTA
+114 GIGAYSARSYSTA
-127 IGTYASAITNSTAVG
+127 IGTYAEALTGSTSVG
-142 AGAYAASK
+142 SGAFAADK
-150 SVSFGQNAYSNTN
+150 SVAFGKNTYAKGN
-163 GLSIGLNARSNS
+163 GLSIGNGARSNS

-193 NDGVQNTNVI
+193 SDGTQYTRSI
-203 LDSMAIGNGATA
+203 IDSMAIGNGATA
-215 IGGIAIGKSA
+215 IGGIAIGKNA

-251 ANVKVSTGVALGT
+251 ATVNVSTGVALGT

-281 DDGKGSYV
+281 DDGNGSYV
-289 PDTAEALASAIS
+289 PTTTTALANAIS
-301 ASDVSKTFA
+301 ASDVSKNFA
-310 TTYASQITKFNELN
+310 STYASQITEYNTLN
-324 TNYYTY
+324 QKL
-330 ADEVDKQDAI
+330 ADAQAEVEKQNTT

-348 IASEQDAYA
+348 IASEQEAYA
-357 AAVTAKAEAQAKAKA
+357 AAVTAKATAQANAVA
-372 ATDEL
+372 ATNEL
-377 NAWTTANQD
+377 NAWTAANQD
-386 FITALGQ
+386 FVTALGTQ
-393 QKTELGVFK
+393 RTELGVFR
-402 STGGAVSVGATTYTS
+402 STGGAVSVGATTYSS
-417 DGRVKSILTRQI
+417 DGRVTSILSRQI

-462 DKDRTADG
+462 DKASTADG

-484 VGANDNIT
+484 VGANTNIT
-492 TSVDA
+492 TAVDA
-497 DKRLIQVGLSNT
+497 DNRLIQVGLSNT
-509 LDLSDSGNVTFGENG
+509 LDLSDAGSITFGTDG
-524 TTVNNSGLTIAN
+524 TTLNNSGLTIVA
-536 GPSVT
+536 PSGSSTSNIV
-541 TDGINAGN
+541 IQSGN
-549 KVISNVGAGSVS
+549 VNMGGNVIKNVGNGSVV
-561 ENSTDAINGGQIFN
+561 E
-575 IQKELNTSIE
+575 
-585 NVGKSAKTEVTS
+585 
-597 TNGTVTVTPST
+597 
-608 DTTDNHQIYDL
+608 
-619 SINTAGTNVAYT
+619 
-631 ANSETAKAV
+631 
-640 TLADGFNFT
+640 
-649 NGTNTTAEV
+649 
-658 ADNGVVKFNLNDDIT
+658 
-673 LNSVTANNSISVGGK
+673 
-688 VTINKDGIN
+688 
-697 MGNTT
+697 
-702 ITNVA
+702 
-707 GGSIAEGSTDVITGD
+707 
-722 QIFNIQKDINTSIE
+722 
-736 NIGKASKTEVTST
+736 
-749 NGTVKITPST
+749 
-759 DTTDKHQIYD
+759 
-769 LSVDTAGT
+769 
-777 SVAYTANS
+777 
-785 GDSKA
+785 
-790 VTLADGFNFTN
+790 
-801 GTNTTAEVADNG
+801 
-813 VVKFNLND
+813 
-821 DITLNSITANNSIS
+821 
-835 VGGKVTINKGGI
+835 
-847 DMGGTKITNIA
+847 
-858 GGSIT
+858 
-863 QGSTD
+863 GSTD
-868 AVTGDQLY
+868 AVNGGQLY
-876 NVQQQ
+876 DVQKQ
-881 ITNITGP
+881 IDGIAGEN
-888 DGSLSQK
+888 GSLSQK
-895 ANTSLDNLTE
+895 ADINLSNLTE
-905 AGTKVITNAAKS
+905 AGTKVITDAAKN
-917 AVTVKSGDDFIKVGL
+917 AVTVKSGDNFIKVGL

-947 LDKDALRDA
+947 LDKDALRDS
-956 LGTGTNTA
+956 LGTGKNEA

-970 TGDTLNKAIE
+970 TGDTLNQAIN

-1026 DDAIKNA
+1026 DDAIKSA

-1059 TLGVTNLDSSVNQVT
+1059 TLGVTNLNSDVSQVT
-1074 SRVDTLESDVSGLKD
+1074 TRVDTLESDVLGLKD

>member
-24 VGGTYSVQAAG
+24 VSGTYSVQAAG

-47 ASTNVVDKGSE
+47 TSTQVVDKGQA
-58 VKSTEEKIIDYR
+58 VTSTETKIVDYR

-114 GFGTYAARKYSTA
+114 GFGTYAARGYSTA
-127 IGTYASAITNSTAVG
+127 LGTYASAITNSTAVG
-142 AGAYAASK
+142 AGSYAASK
-150 SVSFGQNAYSNTN
+150 SVSFGQNAYANTN
-163 GLSIGLNARSNS
+163 GLSIGLNARSSS
-175 GLAIGQGATAGEF
+175 GLAIGQGATAGLF

-193 NDGVQNTNVI
+193 NDGVQNYSVI
-203 LDSMAIGNGATA
+203 NDSMAIGNNATA
-215 IGGIAIGKSA
+215 IGGIAIGKNA
-225 QTNSLY
+225 KTNSLY

-238 AKVAYS
+238 SSVTYSGTALGTNAKVYVS
-244 GVALGTD
+244 QGVALGP
-251 ANVKVSTGVALGT
+251 NSVSN
-264 SSIADRRSNTIG
+264 RYSNTIG

-281 DDGKGSYV
+281 DDGGSYV
-289 PDTAEALASAIS
+289 PKNISGLATAIG
-301 ASDVSKTFA
+301 ASDSLKAFNTK
-310 TTYASQITKFNELN
+310 YASQITEYNTLN
-324 TNYYTY
+324 QNLATAQAKY
-330 ADEVDKQDAI
+330 AEQDEI
-340 IKNTKGST
+340 LRTTKGST
-348 IASEQDAYA
+348 DATEQ
-357 AAVTAKAEAQAKAKA
+357 AKYTQALTDKETYYAEAVA
-372 ATDEL
+372 ATKAL
-377 NAWTTANQD
+377 NEWVAQNQD
-386 FITALGQ
+386 FATDLGNQ
-393 QKTELGVFK
+393 RTELGTFK
-402 STGGAVSVGATTYTS
+402 STAGAVSVGSTEYDG
-417 DGRVKSILTRQI
+417 DGRVKYVLTRQI

-454 ISDITVGA
+454 ISKITVGA
-462 DKDRTADG
+462 DKASTADG

-497 DKRLIQVGLSNT
+497 DNRLIQVGLSNT
-509 LDLSDSGNVTFGENG
+509 LDLSADGGIKFGDKG
-524 TTVNNSGLTIAN
+524 TTLNNSGLTIAN

-541 TDGINAGN
+541 TDGINAGG
-549 KVISNVGAGSVS
+549 KVISNVGNGSVV
-561 ENSTDAINGGQIFN
+561 E
-575 IQKELNTSIE
+575 
-585 NVGKSAKTEVTS
+585 
-597 TNGTVTVTPST
+597 
-608 DTTDNHQIYDL
+608 
-619 SINTAGTNVAYT
+619 
-631 ANSETAKAV
+631 
-640 TLADGFNFT
+640 
-649 NGTNTTAEV
+649 
-658 ADNGVVKFNLNDDIT
+658 
-673 LNSVTANNSISVGGK
+673 
-688 VTINKDGIN
+688 
-697 MGNTT
+697 
-702 ITNVA
+702 
-707 GGSIAEGSTDVITGD
+707 
-722 QIFNIQKDINTSIE
+722 
-736 NIGKASKTEVTST
+736 
-749 NGTVKITPST
+749 
-759 DTTDKHQIYD
+759 
-769 LSVDTAGT
+769 
-777 SVAYTANS
+777 
-785 GDSKA
+785 
-790 VTLADGFNFTN
+790 
-801 GTNTTAEVADNG
+801 
-813 VVKFNLND
+813 
-821 DITLNSITANNSIS
+821 
-835 VGGKVTINKGGI
+835 
-847 DMGGTKITNIA
+847 
-858 GGSIT
+858 
-863 QGSTD
+863 GSTD
-868 AVTGDQLY
+868 AVNGGQLY
-876 NVQQQ
+876 DVQKQ
-881 ITNITGP
+881 ITDITGEN
-888 DGSLSQK
+888 GSLSQK
-895 ANTSLDNLTE
+895 ANTNLDNITE
-905 AGTKVITNAAKS
+905 AGTKVITDAAKN

-947 LDKDALRDA
+947 LDKDALRDS
-956 LGTGTNTA
+956 LGTGKNEA

-970 TGDTLNKAIE
+970 TGDTLNQAIN

-1059 TLGVTNLDSSVNQVT
+1059 TLGVTNLDSGVNQVT

>member
-1 MNTQKEKHL
+1 MQTKNEKHL

-47 ASTNVVDKGSE
+47 ASANVVDKGSE

-142 AGAYAASK
+142 AGSYAASK
-150 SVSFGQNAYSNTN
+150 SVSFGQNAYANTN
-163 GLSIGLNARSNS
+163 GLSIGLNARSSS
-175 GLAIGQGATAGEF
+175 GLAIGQGATAGLF

-193 NDGVQNTNVI
+193 NDGVQNYSVI
-203 LDSMAIGNGATA
+203 NDSMAIGNNATA
-215 IGGIAIGKSA
+215 IGGIAIGKNA
-225 QTNSLY
+225 KTNSLY

-238 AKVAYS
+238 SSVTYSGTALGTNAKVYVS
-244 GVALGTD
+244 QGVALGP
-251 ANVKVSTGVALGT
+251 NSVSN
-264 SSIADRRSNTIG
+264 RYSNTIG

-281 DDGKGSYV
+281 DDGGSYV
-289 PDTAEALASAIS
+289 PKNISGLATAIG
-301 ASDVSKTFA
+301 ASDSLKAFNTK
-310 TTYASQITKFNELN
+310 YASQITEYNTLN
-324 TNYYTY
+324 QNLATAQAKY
-330 ADEVDKQDAI
+330 AEQDEI
-340 IKNTKGST
+340 LRTTKGST
-348 IASEQDAYA
+348 DATEQSKYTQALTDKETYY
-357 AAVTAKAEAQAKAKA
+357 AEAVA
-372 ATDEL
+372 ATKAL
-377 NAWTTANQD
+377 NEWVAQNQD
-386 FITALGQ
+386 FATDLGNQ
-393 QKTELGVFK
+393 RTELGTFK
-402 STGGAVSVGATTYTS
+402 STAGAVSVGSTEYDG
-417 DGRVKSILTRQI
+417 DGRVKYVLTRQI

-462 DKDRTADG
+462 DKASTADG

-497 DKRLIQVGLSNT
+497 DKRLIQVGLSNK
-509 LDLSDSGNVTFGENG
+509 LDLSSTGSITFGTDG
-524 TTVNNSGLTIAN
+524 TTLNNSGLKIAN

-541 TDGINAGN
+541 TDGINAGG
-549 KVISNVGAGSVS
+549 KVISNVGNGSVV
-561 ENSTDAINGGQIFN
+561 E
-575 IQKELNTSIE
+575 
-585 NVGKSAKTEVTS
+585 
-597 TNGTVTVTPST
+597 
-608 DTTDNHQIYDL
+608 
-619 SINTAGTNVAYT
+619 
-631 ANSETAKAV
+631 
-640 TLADGFNFT
+640 
-649 NGTNTTAEV
+649 
-658 ADNGVVKFNLNDDIT
+658 
-673 LNSVTANNSISVGGK
+673 
-688 VTINKDGIN
+688 
-697 MGNTT
+697 
-702 ITNVA
+702 
-707 GGSIAEGSTDVITGD
+707 
-722 QIFNIQKDINTSIE
+722 
-736 NIGKASKTEVTST
+736 
-749 NGTVKITPST
+749 
-759 DTTDKHQIYD
+759 
-769 LSVDTAGT
+769 
-777 SVAYTANS
+777 
-785 GDSKA
+785 
-790 VTLADGFNFTN
+790 
-801 GTNTTAEVADNG
+801 
-813 VVKFNLND
+813 
-821 DITLNSITANNSIS
+821 
-835 VGGKVTINKGGI
+835 
-847 DMGGTKITNIA
+847 
-858 GGSIT
+858 
-863 QGSTD
+863 GSTD
-868 AVTGDQLY
+868 AVNGGQLY
-876 NVQQQ
+876 DVQKQ
-881 ITNITGP
+881 ITDITGEN
-888 DGSLSQK
+888 GSLSQK
-895 ANTSLDNLTE
+895 ANTNLDNLTE
-905 AGTKVITNAAKS
+905 AGTKVITDAAKS
-917 AVTVKSGDDFIKVGL
+917 AVTVKSGDNFIKVGL

-947 LDKDALRDA
+947 LDKDALRDS
-956 LGTGTNTA
+956 LGTGKNEA

-970 TGDTLNKAIE
+970 TGDTLNQAIN

-1033 VKPELDQKANV
+1033 VKPELDQKADR